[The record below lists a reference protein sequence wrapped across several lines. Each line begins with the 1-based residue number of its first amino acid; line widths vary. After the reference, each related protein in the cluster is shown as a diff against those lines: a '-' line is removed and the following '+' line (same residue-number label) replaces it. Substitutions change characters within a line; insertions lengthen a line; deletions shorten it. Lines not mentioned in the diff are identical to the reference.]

1 MGHWG
6 VWAWP
11 DYGEAATQRTHSHI
25 PLGPLGKRGGCL
37 PLGSGL
43 WYLPGRGFLDS
54 LVQGS
59 TVAQA
64 EHCFWLRGKARAE
77 QAVFGGACRVSEGPS
92 SWEGA
97 RHTEGRSMG
106 RTLELQGF
114 DLGPPR
120 CGEWSPP
127 ASRFGSTL
135 WKEGWVKGSSNKW
148 DVWCLKRIVCA

>member
-11 DYGEAATQRTHSHI
+11 GYGEAATQRAHSHI

-59 TVAQA
+59 TVPQA
-64 EHCFWLRGKARAE
+64 EHCSWLRGKARAE
-77 QAVFGGACRVSEGPS
+77 EAVFGGACSVYGEGNGTPLQYS
-92 SWEGA
+92 CLENPMDGGA
-97 RHTEGRSMG
+97 
-106 RTLELQGF
+106 
-114 DLGPPR
+114 
-120 CGEWSPP
+120 W
-127 ASRFGSTL
+127 
-135 WKEGWVKGSSNKW
+135 
-148 DVWCLKRIVCA
+148 